1 MAEMQSLLT
10 QLEEFGTKTVRLG
23 ATHRFRRTGSDV
35 GNAPVAGGTTRL
47 AKVDDHSNELEPN
60 KPSLDVVLSKSP
72 ARRAPLCCSRALR
85 YGTLVVVC
93 HCIVLMPWLLC
104 QSILLIAVSKI
115 RYIG

>member
-47 AKVDDHSNELEPN
+47 AKVDDHSSELEPN

-72 ARRAPLCCSRALR
+72 APH
-85 YGTLVVVC
+85 VC
-93 HCIVLMPWLLC
+93 YAAHGRSFKGSWLLC
-104 QSILLIAVSKI
+104 VTALC
-115 RYIG
+115 